1 MKLVELKFYI
11 SDIFVHIV
19 SDSIAKHVS
28 DVRGARVLAF
38 PGINISRLTSRIR
51 RDPSLVSEKYSI
63 FHVGTNDVHNLSVD
77 EIISDFNNLITV
89 VRGISNTKIL
99 MSSILPRPVDYSVTG
114 EKVKEVN
121 RRLKLLCAQRH
132 ARFLLSFKRF
142 FKFGKPLRELF
153 AVRDGGLHLNS
164 EGIRRLR
171 VCFCNTIAH
180 LDRA

>member
-1 MKLVELKFYI
+1 
-11 SDIFVHIV
+11 
-19 SDSIAKHVS
+19 
-28 DVRGARVLAF
+28 
-38 PGINISRLTSRIR
+38 
-51 RDPSLVSEKYSI
+51 
-63 FHVGTNDVHNLSVD
+63 VGPNDVHNLSVD

-142 FKFGKPLRELF
+142 FQIWEAIKR
-153 AVRDGGLHLNS
+153 
-164 EGIRRLR
+164 I
-171 VCFCNTIAH
+171 VCGS
-180 LDRA
+180 